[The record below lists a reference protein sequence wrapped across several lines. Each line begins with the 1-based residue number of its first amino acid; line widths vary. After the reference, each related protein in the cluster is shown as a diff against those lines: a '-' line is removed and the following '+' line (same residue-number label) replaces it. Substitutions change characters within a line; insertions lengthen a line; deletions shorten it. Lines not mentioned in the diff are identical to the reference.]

1 MQITDKIVE
10 GCSIKELVW
19 LYREAFWKDY
29 VLEHLNF
36 AGQNMENPEA
46 ILAQIATCQERL
58 NILNTATIQGQIE
71 SHTAAYYQ
79 WRESVEKQH
88 KAKMPLQE
96 KCKGVIAELSKWEP
110 MSESSKYLKVN
121 IIQSIK
127 CEAFY
132 TFYDGVKDPV
142 SFDAEWVLSQ
152 MEMEKKRLTGDIENL
167 TIKYQAAIE
176 YQKELNMFEGKLLQ
190 DLELLD

>member
-46 ILAQIATCQERL
+46 ILAQIATCQQRL
-58 NILNTATIQGQIE
+58 NILNTATIQEQIE

-79 WRESVEKQH
+79 WRESAEKQH

-96 KCKGVIAELSKWEP
+96 KCKGAIAELTKWGP
-110 MSESSKYLKVN
+110 MSETSKQLKKN
-121 IIQSIK
+121 LIESIK

-142 SFDAEWVLSQ
+142 IFDAEWVLSQ
-152 MEMEKKRLTGDIENL
+152 IEMEKKRLAGDIENL

-176 YQKELNMFEGKLLQ
+176 YQNERYMFESKLRK
-190 DLELLD
+190 DLELLV